1 MQGNTVMSEKETA
14 DAQRKRLEEL
24 RANKAKR
31 EDAAKLA
38 AEALELAELEL
49 EEKHLKLG
57 TRGLDFEIISS
68 ATGCVVLRKPDF
80 QTASAFNALEPSK
93 RTETEILRFVQPSVV
108 EPTDPQAFRAMVMD
122 HGGILWRCAGAL
134 LVMYE
139 AKVEERRGKF

>member
-1 MQGNTVMSEKETA
+1 MQGNTVMTEKETV

-31 EDAAKLA
+31 EEAANLA

-57 TRGLDFEIISS
+57 ARGLDFEIVSS
-68 ATGCVVLRKPDF
+68 AKGCVVLRKPDF
-80 QTASAFNALEPSK
+80 QTAAAFNAIEAAK

-108 EPTDPQAFRAMVMD
+108 EPADPATFRALVMD